1 MTTMPL
7 LYESYASPQHGD
19 TVKICFETRNT
30 INPNLVREKLQRYNW
45 NAKGLQLV
53 NINVHQKGGCVTV
66 KILPSFFIVLT
77 PMAWL
82 AIATIVPAAI
92 GLVATIAKM
101 WVVAQIANPLL
112 APGPLGF
119 PMVFW
124 LIIAAAG
131 VLIPLAI
138 ILKKK

>member
-1 MTTMPL
+1 MPL

-19 TVKICFETRNT
+19 TVKICFETRNA
-30 INPNLVREKLQRYNW
+30 INPNLVREKLVQYDW
-45 NAKGLQLV
+45 NAKGLELV

-66 KILPSFFIVLT
+66 KFLPSFILPIV
-77 PMAWL
+77 WV
-82 AIATIVPAAI
+82 AIAAIVPAAL

-138 ILKKK
+138 ILKRR